1 MDLINL
7 DEIWNSPV
15 DLILRMKSSNE
26 FKVGETY
33 KNLELCWYV
42 FEENYKDLRESI
54 TSTTFSDAKELDLV
68 LKRFSRLLHNFLAA
82 AMMLRDVTR
91 ALKAGESQEFKE
103 DYQEEVNLR
112 FVDNH
117 LNLFV
122 ENLRNY
128 SLHYRLPIGGIM
140 AEFKAD
146 PQTGNLFLG
155 DSFFYLDK
163 NLLEKW
169 CKWGKGKVY
178 LATADENIKIIDLI
192 DAYFISIM
200 DFQWWLHKY
209 YSDAHRAE
217 LERISLVNTRI
228 FELMNKPK

>member
-1 MDLINL
+1 MNLINF
-7 DEIWNSPV
+7 DEIWDSPC
-15 DLILRMKSSNE
+15 DLKLHVEASNE
-26 FKVGETY
+26 FKVGETF
-33 KNLELCWYV
+33 KHLQLCWYV
-42 FEENYKDLRESI
+42 FEENYKDLRESLI
-54 TSTTFSDAKELDLV
+54 STTFNDAKEFDLV

-91 ALKAGESQEFKE
+91 ALKAGESQKFQE
-103 DYQEEVNLR
+103 DYLKEISSR
-112 FVDNH
+112 FVGNH

-128 SLHYRLPIGGIM
+128 SLHYRLLSGGIM

-146 PQTGNLFLG
+146 PQTGNLFLD

-169 CKWGKGKVY
+169 DNWGKGKVY
-178 LATADENIKIIDLI
+178 LKSADEKIKIIDLI
-192 DAYFISIM
+192 DAYFISII
-200 DFQWWLHKY
+200 DFQWWLRKY
-209 YSDAHRAE
+209 YSNAHRVE
-217 LERISLVNTRI
+217 LDQLSLVNTRI

>member
-1 MDLINL
+1 MNLINL
-7 DEIWNSPV
+7 DEIWGSPA
-15 DLILRMKSSNE
+15 DLILYVKASNE
-26 FKVGETY
+26 FKVGETF
-33 KNLELCWYV
+33 KNLEFCWYV
-42 FEENYKDLRESI
+42 FEENYKDLRESL
-54 TSTTFSDAKELDLV
+54 TSTTFTDAKEFDLV

-91 ALKAGESQEFKE
+91 ALKAGQSQEFQE
-103 DYQEEVNLR
+103 DYQKEISSR
-112 FVDNH
+112 FVGNH

-140 AEFKAD
+140 TEFKAD
-146 PQTGNLFLG
+146 PQTGNLFLD

-169 CKWGKGKVY
+169 NNWEKGKVY
-178 LATADENIKIIDLI
+178 LASADENIKIIDLI

-200 DFQWWLHKY
+200 EFQWWLRKY
-209 YSDAHRAE
+209 YSNAHRAE
-217 LERISLVNTRI
+217 LERLSLVNTRI
-228 FELMNKPK
+228 FVLMNKPK